1 MADMMTVVK
10 DEWTPTLQELTEK
23 FSPREMR
30 KFFGD
35 IGQKV
40 VHDLKRDMARS
51 KGFSDKKRYRK
62 LKIKWRYHGF
72 KELALTKKNLS
83 VWAGKSLL
91 KDSSVRTQYIR
102 KASGQRVIKK
112 TGIFR
117 DKTKVTSSTRPL
129 IDIGDLLRSWT
140 VRKYTHRLVEVGP
153 RKPAEQ
159 AKASYNDASRGHWD
173 WGNKSTDEVWEA
185 LLGHVDKGI
194 WKGNVRKTG
203 HSSSKMYQKRFRP

>member
-1 MADMMTVVK
+1 MMTVVK

-62 LKIKWRYHGF
+62 LRIKWRYHGR
-72 KELALTKKNLS
+72 KTL
-83 VWAGKSLL
+83 VAGSK
-91 KDSSVRTQYIR
+91 V
-102 KASGQRVIKK
+102 
-112 TGIFR
+112 

-129 IDIGDLLRSWT
+129 IDSGETMRSWT

-159 AKASYNDASRGHWD
+159 AKASYNDRSRGHWD